1 MTFMELAKFRQSN
14 RKYKETPVERDKIE
28 RCLEAARIAPSACNS
43 QPWYFIVIDDPELRK
58 KVARETF
65 GAVLNFNHF
74 SLTAPVMV
82 VVVTEPSNLTARV
95 GGAIK
100 NRPYNLIDIGI
111 AAEHFCLQAAEEG
124 LGTCMLGWFNEKPL
138 NKLLK
143 IPDGKKIDMVITMG
157 YPEDKQRD
165 KTRKKIDEIRHYNLE
180 K

>member
-1 MTFMELAKFRQSN
+1 MELCKFRQSN
-14 RKYKETPVERDKIE
+14 RKYKTQPVEREKIE

-43 QPWYFIVIDDPELRK
+43 QPWYFVVIDDPELRA

-65 GAVLNFNHF
+65 GVILNFNHF
-74 SLTAPVMV
+74 SMTAPVMV

-95 GGAIK
+95 GSVIK

-111 AAEHFCLQAAEEG
+111 AAEHFCLQAAEED

-138 NKLLK
+138 TKMLN
-143 IPDGKKIDMVITMG
+143 IPANKKIDLVITMG
-157 YPEDKQRD
+157 YPDDKPRD
-165 KTRKKIDEIRHYNLE
+165 KTRKTIDEIRHYNVE